1 MKHRLERF
9 WYWNKET
16 IMFIMFG
23 AVFLVGVVYLLLS
36 MQANTYKYN
45 CELDRKPNYH
55 TTFFIADDQYAYDP
69 EGFCIFLKQKMEQ
82 E

>member
-1 MKHRLERF
+1 MKYRLEQF
-9 WYWNKET
+9 WYWNKE
-16 IMFIMFG
+16 IVIFIVSIIIAG
-23 AVFLVGVVYLLLS
+23 VGVAYLLLS
-36 MQANTYKYN
+36 TQADIYKYN

-69 EGFCIFLKQKMEQ
+69 EGFCTFLKQKMEQ